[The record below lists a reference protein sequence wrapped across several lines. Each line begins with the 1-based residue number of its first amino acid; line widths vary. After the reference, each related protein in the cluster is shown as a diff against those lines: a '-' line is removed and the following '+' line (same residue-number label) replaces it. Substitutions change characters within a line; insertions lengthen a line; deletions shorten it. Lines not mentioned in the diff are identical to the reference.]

1 MNAKKQ
7 QETQTGR
14 MTIWGLL
21 KNMIPFVLPYRWL
34 IVITLVLTLVGS
46 LMAQVNAVVLDWT
59 VDSINALIQQAD
71 GFKWSSAVRILT
83 IITIILLGK
92 EVVGAV
98 VTFFQRYYGERMRIL
113 VSRDLSLKVVE
124 RMLSFRMAFFSSEGN
139 ETGKLQS
146 RIDRG
151 IMSLSNT
158 VNNFFIE
165 ILPLFTSAV
174 LALILMFAANVFVGL
189 VALFI
194 VPVYFWVTYIQAS
207 KMKGGRRGIFGSHQ
221 AVSQGILNIIESI
234 TVIKSFNREKI
245 EADRQ
250 AAIQRTMTDLQLSTR
265 KKAYFFGGLKSFLEQ
280 IGTVLIIILTAY
292 LVLTDYPGMSIG
304 KIMYH
309 VMLFANVSAPI
320 RQLHR
325 IYDDMNDAL
334 IYAEGFFGILDADEE
349 VEESG
354 SHHPR
359 RVSGEFELQGVDFT
373 YSNGTQALF
382 DVSMHIPAGKIT
394 ALVGLSGAG
403 KSTIVNLLDKF
414 YTPQKGSIKLDG
426 TELSDWDTEWLRE
439 NIGLVLQKNH
449 IFSGTIEEN
458 IRYGCP
464 TATHDDVVKAA
475 KQAYLYDQVMALPHG
490 FETDALQLS
499 GGQQQRVAIARMFIK
514 NPPIIFLDEP
524 TASLD
529 AIATEQIKASI
540 DAIKQGRTVIII
552 SHNIGQII
560 DADHIYVLQQGRV
573 VQSGSPQEVYRQ
585 GGVYKDIF
593 DASARSMNVDKI
605 ANTINIIRYEE
616 NHHITAHRHHDDCL
630 GTGDRRGQVHHRERA
645 TDHDHRRS
653 PWCQN
658 NVVQTG
664 RQGNHLA
671 VALARVLGQHVLDQ
685 PAEGVELASRTGIRQ
700 ASVYRGEDARRT
712 AHDQRGERTVEDAHQ
727 QDLCHR
733 REGRCYCHHLY
744 YQERER

>member
-1 MNAKKQ
+1 MSGNNPRQESSANKMNLWQ
-7 QETQTGR
+7 
-14 MTIWGLL
+14 LL
-21 KNMIPFVLPYRWL
+21 TNIIPFVLPYRWL
-34 IVITLVLTLVGS
+34 IAITLTLTLIGS
-46 LMAQVNAVVLDWT
+46 LMAQVNAVVLDRA
-59 VDSINALIQQAD
+59 VDAINALIQQPG
-71 GFKWSSAVRILT
+71 GFVWGEAVRILT

-92 EVVGAV
+92 EVIGAL

-113 VSRDLSLKVVE
+113 VSRDLSLRVVD
-124 RMLSFRMAFFSSEGN
+124 RILSFRMAFFTSEGN

-165 ILPLFTSAV
+165 ILPLFTSAI
-174 LALILMFAANVFVGL
+174 LALILMFAANFYVGL
-189 VALFI
+189 VALCI
-194 VPVYFWVTYIQAS
+194 VPLYFWVTTIQAS
-207 KMKGGRRGIFGSHQ
+207 QMKGGRRGIFGGHQ

-250 AAIQRTMTDLQLSTR
+250 AGIQRTMTDLQLNTR
-265 KKAYFFGGLKSFLEQ
+265 KQAYLFNGLKSFLEQ

-292 LVLTDYPGMSIG
+292 LVLIDYPGMSIG

-334 IYAEGFFGILDADEE
+334 IYAEGFFGILQADEE
-349 VEESG
+349 METTG
-354 SHHPR
+354 RHHPKK
-359 RVSGEFELQGVDFT
+359 VTGNFELHDVNFT
-373 YSNGTQALF
+373 YNNGTKALH
-382 DVSMHIPAGKIT
+382 DVSMRIESGKIT

-414 YTPQKGSIKLDG
+414 YEPQEGCILLDG
-426 TELSDWDTEWLRE
+426 VSLNEWDTEWLRE

-449 IFSGTIEEN
+449 IFDGSIEEN
-458 IRYGCP
+458 IKYGNP
-464 TATHDDVVKAA
+464 QATHDDVVRAA
-475 KQAYLYDQVMALPHG
+475 QQAYIYDQIMQLPHG
-490 FETDALQLS
+490 FETAALQLS
-499 GGQQQRVAIARMFIK
+499 GGQQQRIAIARMFIK

-560 DADHIYVLQQGRV
+560 DADQIYVLQQGHV
-573 VQSGSPQEVYRQ
+573 VQSGTPQEVYRQ
-585 GGVYKDIF
+585 GGLYKDIF

-605 ANTINIIRYEE
+605 ASTI
-616 NHHITAHRHHDDCL
+616 
-630 GTGDRRGQVHHRERA
+630 G
-645 TDHDHRRS
+645 
-653 PWCQN
+653 
-658 NVVQTG
+658 
-664 RQGNHLA
+664 
-671 VALARVLGQHVLDQ
+671 
-685 PAEGVELASRTGIRQ
+685 
-700 ASVYRGEDARRT
+700 
-712 AHDQRGERTVEDAHQ
+712 
-727 QDLCHR
+727 
-733 REGRCYCHHLY
+733 
-744 YQERER
+744 

>member
-1 MNAKKQ
+1 MDKTTGQ
-7 QETQTGR
+7 QEATAGR
-14 MTIWGLL
+14 MNIWGLL
-21 KNMIPFVLPYRWL
+21 RNMIPFVMPYKWL
-34 IVITLVLTLVGS
+34 IVVTLVLTLIGS
-46 LMAQVNAVVLDWT
+46 LMAQVNAVVLDRA
-59 VDSINALIQQAD
+59 VDAINALIQQPD
-71 GFKWSSAVRILT
+71 GFSWSSAVRILT
-83 IITIILLGK
+83 VITIILLGK
-92 EVVGAV
+92 EVVGAI

-113 VSRDLSLKVVE
+113 VSRDLSLRVVE

-158 VNNFFIE
+158 VKNFFIE
-165 ILPLFTSAV
+165 ILPLFTSAI
-174 LALILMFAANVFVGL
+174 LALILMFTANVFVGL

-250 AAIQRTMTDLQLSTR
+250 ADIQRTMTDLQLNTR
-265 KKAYFFGGLKSFLEQ
+265 KQAYLFNGLKSFLEQ

-292 LVLTDYPGMSIG
+292 LVLIDYPGMSIG

-334 IYAEGFFGILDADEE
+334 IYAEGFFGILHADHE
-349 VEESG
+349 VEETGTHQSKEVKG
-354 SHHPR
+354 D
-359 RVSGEFELQGVDFT
+359 FELQNVDFT

-382 DVSMHIPAGKIT
+382 DVSMRIPSGKIT

-414 YTPQKGSIKLDG
+414 YSPQKGSIRLDG
-426 TELSDWDTEWLRE
+426 VELGEWDTECLRE

-449 IFSGTIEEN
+449 IFDGSIEEN
-458 IRYGCP
+458 IRYGNP
-464 TATHDDVVKAA
+464 QATHDDVVKAA
-475 KQAYLYDQVMALPHG
+475 QQAYIYDQIMQLPHG

-499 GGQQQRVAIARMFIK
+499 GGQQQRIAIARMFIK

-560 DADHIYVLQQGRV
+560 DADQIYVLQQGRV
-573 VQSGSPQEVYRQ
+573 VQQGSPDEVYRQ

-605 ANTINIIRYEE
+605 ASTINI
-616 NHHITAHRHHDDCL
+616 
-630 GTGDRRGQVHHRERA
+630 
-645 TDHDHRRS
+645 
-653 PWCQN
+653 
-658 NVVQTG
+658 
-664 RQGNHLA
+664 
-671 VALARVLGQHVLDQ
+671 
-685 PAEGVELASRTGIRQ
+685 
-700 ASVYRGEDARRT
+700 
-712 AHDQRGERTVEDAHQ
+712 
-727 QDLCHR
+727 
-733 REGRCYCHHLY
+733 
-744 YQERER
+744 